1 MSLYHPLIL
10 EHDRA
15 PRNLGPLPGATHTA
29 ALDNPLCG
37 DQVAMHLEVRDGIIT
52 AVGFEGRGCAV
63 ARAAASM
70 WTERLRGLAV
80 AESVDLLERFAAF
93 CAEPPGSP
101 VDEALSEALGEL
113 AALVGVRAAKAR
125 RTCATLAARAVTQAL
140 AREPKA
146 PDLSST

>member
-15 PRNLGPLPGATHTA
+15 PRNFGPLPSATHTA

-37 DQVAMHLEVRDGIIT
+37 DQVAMHLEVRDDTIT
-52 AVGFEGRGCAV
+52 AVAFEGRGCAV
-63 ARAAASM
+63 SRAAASM
-70 WTERLRGLAV
+70 WTERLRGLPAGE
-80 AESVDLLERFAAF
+80 AKALLERFAAF
-93 CAEPPGSP
+93 CAEPPGAP
-101 VDEALSEALGEL
+101 VDAALAESLGEL

-140 AREPKA
+140 ASEPRPA
-146 PDLSST
+146 

>member
-10 EHDRA
+10 EHDRS
-15 PRNLGPLPGATHTA
+15 PRNLGPLPGATHSA

-37 DQVAMHLEVRDGIIT
+37 DQVAMHLVVRDGTIT
-52 AVGFEGRGCAV
+52 AVTFEGRGCAV

-70 WTERLRGLAV
+70 WTERLAGRPVSEAT
-80 AESVDLLERFAAF
+80 ALLERFAAF
-93 CAEPPGSP
+93 CAEPPGAP
-101 VDEALSEALGEL
+101 VDDTLGDL

-140 AREPKA
+140 TPREP
-146 PDLSST
+146 